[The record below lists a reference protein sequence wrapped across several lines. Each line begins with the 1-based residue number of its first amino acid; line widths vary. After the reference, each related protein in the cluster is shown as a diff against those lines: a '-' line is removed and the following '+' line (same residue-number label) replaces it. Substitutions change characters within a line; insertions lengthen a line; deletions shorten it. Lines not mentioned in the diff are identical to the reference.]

1 MTGTPND
8 GAVEFD
14 ALKENGE
21 AAGWIGAP
29 NGDGAGV
36 LLKDAAVPKGEFET
50 GGAGIVVLVDPKDG
64 FEADALNAG
73 TDAAGVVE
81 PNENELVGLM
91 GGGAAGVGAVDG
103 NPEDGSGVAADGIGI
118 GLNESTKGEA
128 DGGAPKENGAGVE
141 FVTSKGVDG
150 LVEAVKREGA
160 GDDIDAA
167 AVDVG
172 AGTGGVPKEKDGV
185 DLGAGRT
192 GAGVGVGAD
201 GAVVDVDGTPK
212 LKRFVGFSGATGSVA
227 DEVGAEAG
235 AEKKDGATVVF
246 GAAIGGVAIEGV
258 GAAIAGA
265 EIANA
270 GVDITG

>member
-1 MTGTPND
+1 MTGTPNA

-14 ALKENGE
+14 APKENGE

-29 NGDGAGV
+29 NGEGAGV
-36 LLKDAAVPKGEFET
+36 LPKDAAVPKGEFET
-50 GGAGIVVLVDPKDG
+50 GGSGTGVLVDPKDG
-64 FEADALNAG
+64 FEADALNPG
-73 TDAAGVVE
+73 TDAAGVEE

-103 NPEDGSGVAADGIGI
+103 NPEHESDVAAGGIGI

-150 LVEAVKREGA
+150 LVEAVKREVA
-160 GDDIDAA
+160 GDAIDAA
-167 AVDVG
+167 AVDAG
-172 AGTGGVPKEKDGV
+172 AGGVPKEKDGV
-185 DLGAGRT
+185 NLGAGRT

-212 LKRFVGFSGATGSVA
+212 LKRLAGFSSATGSVV

-246 GAAIGGVAIEGV
+246 GVAIGGVAIEGV
-258 GAAIAGA
+258 GGAIAGA